1 MVKQCSDAVHWYME
15 EVGAR
20 VVAKTGIPS
29 DRHHLG
35 KLMLHS
41 LQDDPDF
48 ILQIDGATGESETFS
63 SVLDRSIR
71 CAVSLTNMGLK
82 QGDVMV
88 LMGPNHLDYCI
99 PHTAG
104 LFLGLKVASIDAT
117 LCVNELEQLFETNRP
132 KIIFGQTTKLED
144 IYKALSLSN
153 MDAKVVTFDNDSN
166 STLAQ
171 LLKDADEES
180 VENFKPTDFDPSSTI
195 AFLTSTS
202 GTTGIPKT
210 AMITHENLAISLP
223 YIWKTMSNFPSPVK
237 TAFVVSPAQWITTGF
252 SYIISPVLKVT
263 RLQTSAPVTPEHFG
277 ELVDKYRP
285 GYILCNPV
293 LMKRLAEQA
302 KCDFTCFKHMTL
314 GGSFVPQ
321 ELVDTMKKLTQSEN
335 VFVMYGMS
343 ELSGTAF
350 FNDCTLPP
358 GSCGRPAGSFD
369 CKLVDPET
377 HKEVTEPHVPGE
389 LWFKGPAVFK
399 GYHNNPEVTRE
410 TFSDDGWFRCGDIF
424 YRDESWNVYFVERYK
439 SLLKYNNHQVSPLEV
454 EMTIMKHPGV
464 LQVAVTG
471 IPDRECGDLVVACVV
486 PKPGCSPTAQE
497 IKDLVKE
504 TLKSTMVKRGND
516 AVHWYMEEVGARVVA
531 KTGIPS
537 DRHHLGKLILHSL
550 QDDPD
555 FILQID
561 GATGESET
569 FGSALDRSIRCAVS
583 LTNMGLKQGD
593 VMVLMGPNHID
604 YCIPHTAG
612 LFLGLKVAS
621 IDATLCV
628 NELKQLFET
637 NRPKIIFA
645 QTKKL
650 GDINEA
656 LSASKVDAK
665 IVTFDNISIY
675 KTMTELLNDAD
686 EASVKKFQPTDFD
699 PSSTIAFLTS
709 TSGTTGIPKT
719 AMITH
724 ENLAISLPYIWK
736 TMSKFPSPIK
746 ISFVVSPAQWITTGF
761 NYIFSPV
768 LKFTRLQTSKPVTP
782 EHFGDLVNKYRPNY
796 ILCNPVLMRTL
807 AEQANCDF
815 TCFEQMSLAGSYV
828 SPELVEKMKKLT
840 QSEDVFIH
848 YGMSELSGTAFV
860 HDCPAP
866 PGSCGRPAGSFDCK
880 LVDPE
885 THKEVTEPHVQG
897 ELWFKGPA
905 VFKGYHNNPEV
916 TRETFSDDGWFRCGD
931 IFYRDES
938 WNVYFVERYKSL
950 LKYNNHQVSPLEVE
964 MVIMKHPGVL
974 QVAVTGIPDRECG
987 DLVVACVV
995 PKPGCS
1001 LTAQEIK
1008 DLVKENLTDTKHLR
1022 GGVIFM
1028 KSLPITSASKINRQ
1042 KLKELA
1048 LTMRRE

>member
-1 MVKQCSDAVHWYME
+1 MLTHKNLNIGNRYLWIDFSKFPTPTRMV
-15 EVGAR
+15 
-20 VVAKTGIPS
+20 I
-29 DRHHLG
+29 
-35 KLMLHS
+35 
-41 LQDDPDF
+41 
-48 ILQIDGATGESETFS
+48 
-63 SVLDRSIR
+63 
-71 CAVSLTNMGLK
+71 
-82 QGDVMV
+82 
-88 LMGPNHLDYCI
+88 
-99 PHTAG
+99 
-104 LFLGLKVASIDAT
+104 
-117 LCVNELEQLFETNRP
+117 
-132 KIIFGQTTKLED
+132 
-144 IYKALSLSN
+144 
-153 MDAKVVTFDNDSN
+153 VT
-166 STLAQ
+166 
-171 LLKDADEES
+171 
-180 VENFKPTDFDPSSTI
+180 
-195 AFLTSTS
+195 
-202 GTTGIPKT
+202 
-210 AMITHENLAISLP
+210 
-223 YIWKTMSNFPSPVK
+223 
-237 TAFVVSPAQWITTGF
+237 SPAQWLSAGF
-252 SYIISPVLKVT
+252 HYLFSAILKYT
-263 RLQTSAPVTPEHFG
+263 RLQTSAAVTPEHFG
-277 ELVDKYRP
+277 ELVDKYKP
-285 GYILCNPV
+285 PYILISPT
-293 LMKRLAEQA
+293 LMTTMMSKA
-302 KCDFTCFKHMTL
+302 KCDFNCFENVL
-314 GGSFVPQ
+314 VGGSAVTQDFLAEV
-321 ELVDTMKKLTQSEN
+321 KKMTKAETYVL
-335 VFVMYGMS
+335 YGMS
-343 ELSGTAF
+343 EVCGNVVQQDKSTPL
-350 FNDCTLPP
+350 
-358 GSCGRPAGSFD
+358 GSYGRQIGGVEL
-369 CKLVDPET
+369 KLVDPKT
-377 HKEVTEPHVPGE
+377 NEVITEPHVPGE
-389 LWFKGPAVFK
+389 IWFRGPSVFK
-399 GYHNNPEVTRE
+399 GYYNNEEMTKE
-410 TFSDDGWFRCGDIF
+410 TLTEDGWLKSGDIL
-424 YRDESWNVYFVERYK
+424 YRDEAWNLFFVDRYK
-439 SLLKYNNHQVSPLEV
+439 LLLKYRNHQVSPSEV
-454 EMTIMKHPGV
+454 ESVIMKHPGV
-464 LQVAVTG
+464 FQVAVTG